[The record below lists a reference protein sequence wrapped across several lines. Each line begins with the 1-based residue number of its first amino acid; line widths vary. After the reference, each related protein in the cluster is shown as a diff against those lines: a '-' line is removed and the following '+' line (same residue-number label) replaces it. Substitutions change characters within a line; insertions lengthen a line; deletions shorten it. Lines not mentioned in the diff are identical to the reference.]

1 MEFLSRIVRFFNNI
15 LLYYIL
21 IALLL
26 GLGIYFTIGT
36 KFVQI
41 R

>member
-1 MEFLSRIVRFFNNI
+1 MELLSSIVRFFNNI
-15 LLYYIL
+15 LYIL